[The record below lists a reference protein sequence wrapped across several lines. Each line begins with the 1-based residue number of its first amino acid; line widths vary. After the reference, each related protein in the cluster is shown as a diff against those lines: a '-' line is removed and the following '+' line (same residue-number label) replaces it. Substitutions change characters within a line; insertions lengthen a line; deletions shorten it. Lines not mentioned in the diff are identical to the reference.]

1 MPEEEPAV
9 EPLRWSESPQ
19 NEPGLRPILVQI
31 KGAAALL
38 DVSVRQVYALAA
50 KHADFPRPRYID
62 SRPRWLWE
70 DLRAFAR
77 AAPTR
82 PLKTRAQRPPGGGA

>member
-1 MPEEEPAV
+1 MEKPQGEPESS
-9 EPLRWSESPQ
+9 SETSQGQLSP
-19 NEPGLRPILVQI
+19 PPILVPSAE
-31 KGAAALL
+31 AARLL
-38 DVSVRQVYALAA
+38 GVSVRQMFALAQESG
-50 KHADFPRPRYID
+50 FPRPRYID